1 MLQGAAQAQDACGL
15 ASADLAQGIAA
26 SAASVP
32 VDPAPA
38 GSVASPIHPP
48 LSVEH
53 VRVRADRIEAT
64 VRVADPRYRMTD
76 ASLARRVLARCPSL
90 AHHACRNDEGPL
102 FSAVMD
108 HTSVPHLLEHLVIDA
123 QTRAARDVHR
133 VFVGTTQWCAD
144 GGALALVSASFED
157 DLTALSALRDAVS
170 RLNDD
175 LIALR
180 G

>member
-1 MLQGAAQAQDACGL
+1 MTTGAGRPEGVARGD
-15 ASADLAQGIAA
+15 
-26 SAASVP
+26 SAATP
-32 VDPAPA
+32 L
-38 GSVASPIHPP
+38 HPP

-53 VRVRADRIEAT
+53 VRVRADRVEAT

-76 ASLARRVLARCPSL
+76 ATLTHRVLARCPSL
-90 AHHACRNDEGPL
+90 VHHACRNDEGPL

-108 HTSVPHLLEHLVIDA
+108 HTSVPHLLEHLIIDA
-123 QTRAARDVHR
+123 QTRAAHDVHR
-133 VFVGTTQWCAD
+133 VFVGTTQWCA
-144 GGALALVSASFED
+144 GEEALALVSVSFED
-157 DLTALSALRDAVS
+157 DLTALSALRDAVA

>member
-1 MLQGAAQAQDACGL
+1 MGREMPEGTAQAQDARG
-15 ASADLAQGIAA
+15 ATSSA
-26 SAASVP
+26 
-32 VDPAPA
+32 
-38 GSVASPIHPP
+38 HPP
-48 LSVEH
+48 LAVEH

-76 ASLARRVLARCPSL
+76 AALTRRVLARCPSL

-123 QTRAARDVHR
+123 QTRAARDAHR
-133 VFVGTTQWCAD
+133 VFVGTTQWRAD
-144 GGALALVSASFED
+144 DETLALVSVSFED
-157 DLTALSALRDAVS
+157 DLAALSALRDAVA